1 LIGAFFIFGFIS
13 STPLMNYKLLCLFL
27 CLICCGKAFSQSHSN
42 EIGAQSDN
50 DSYLA
55 QGSDRYYTDGIF
67 IYYRHALTVNANS
80 NLQNKVLG
88 FETGQK
94 IFNPQSGSIYY
105 NGADDPR
112 YVDRPFAAYLYVGS
126 TLNFLYKNESNL
138 KLGAQIGVVGP
149 DAFGKQVQDYV
160 HDNFGFY
167 HPSGW
172 EYQIDNNWELNLS
185 AEYNRLLARG
195 SWIDVSLTSYAN
207 LGNGFTGA
215 GIGPLLRLGDFNQL
229 FNSVSTQ
236 STAIKSNP
244 ATRLHRHELFF
255 YYKPQFNVVA
265 YDATV
270 QGSLFG
276 SRNPNSMEITLD
288 PERFVFSN
296 QLGLGYSGKRF
307 VLDAAAIFHTKD
319 VKQMVQSHQ
328 WGTVTLLYRFN

>member
-1 LIGAFFIFGFIS
+1 MA
-13 STPLMNYKLLCLFL
+13 YKAICFFL
-27 CLICCGKAFSQSHSN
+27 CFAWCCSAFAQSHSN
-42 EIGAQSDN
+42 EIGIQSDN
-50 DSYLA
+50 DSYLG
-55 QGSDRYYTDGIF
+55 QGSDRYYTDGIY
-67 IYYRHALTVNANS
+67 IYYHHALKVDANT

-94 IFNPQSGSIYY
+94 IFNPQTGSISY
-105 NGADDPR
+105 NGVDNPG
-112 YVDRPFAAYLYVGS
+112 YIDRPFAAYLYVGS
-126 TLNFLYKNESNL
+126 TLNLLYKNESNL

-149 DAFGKQVQDYV
+149 DAYGRQVQTFV

-172 EYQIDNNWELNLS
+172 QYQVDNDLELNLS
-185 AEYNRLLARG
+185 AEYNRLLTRG

-207 LGNGFTGA
+207 LGNGFSGL
-215 GIGPLLRLGDFNQL
+215 GIGPLFRLGDFNQL

-236 STAIKSNP
+236 STAIQS
-244 ATRLHRHELFF
+244 ATATPLHSHELFF
-255 YYKPQFNVVA
+255 YYKPQFNLVA

-276 SRNPNSMEITLD
+276 SKSATSMEVTLD

-296 QLGLGYSGKRF
+296 QLGVAYSGKRF
-307 VLDAAAIFHTKD
+307 VVDAAAIFHTKD

-328 WGTVTLLYRFN
+328 WGSVTVLYRFQ

>member
-1 LIGAFFIFGFIS
+1 
-13 STPLMNYKLLCLFL
+13 MNYKVICFLLCLA
-27 CLICCGKAFSQSHSN
+27 CCGKAFAQSHSN
-42 EIGAQSDN
+42 EIGIQSDN

-67 IYYRHALTVNANS
+67 IYYRHALKVAPNS
-80 NLQNKVLG
+80 NLQNKILG
-88 FETGQK
+88 FEAGQK
-94 IFNPQSGSIYY
+94 IFNPQTGSINV
-105 NGADDPR
+105 NGVDDIK
-112 YVDRPFAAYLYVGS
+112 YIDRPFAAYLYVGS
-126 TLNFLYKNESNL
+126 TLNLLYKNESNL
-138 KLGAQIGVVGP
+138 KLGAQIGIVGP
-149 DAFGKQVQDYV
+149 DAYGKQIQTFV

-172 EYQIDNNWELNLS
+172 EYQVDNNLELNLS
-185 AEYNRLLARG
+185 AEYNRLLTRA

-215 GIGPLLRLGDFNQL
+215 GVGPLFRLGNFNQL

-236 STAIKSNP
+236 STAIQP
-244 ATRLHRHELFF
+244 GGATPLHSHELFF

-276 SRNPNSMEITLD
+276 THNPNSMEITLD

-296 QLGLGYSGKRF
+296 QLGIGYSGKRF
-307 VLDAAAIFHTKD
+307 VVDAAAIFHTKD